1 MDGSV
6 AYSDVPEGFQ
16 VKSAPAS
23 QSYSD
28 LPEGFSVK
36 STEDQPRS
44 FGESLVSRAG
54 EGWKNLTSPLGDRK
68 STTPEKGE
76 SAGQFVMRAARQN
89 IPAGIEAPLKMMGGV
104 GQILSSPAGAT
115 GESLERKAG
124 QAAGL
129 SGAPLEKAARDTG
142 DLTQLI
148 PIFPG
153 IKPAI
158 SAASKAGEIGTGI
171 ASKIAKSPTTE
182 ALLKDRSSNRDTVL
196 QSGGKIIE
204 SATKVG
210 GSVLKGAAK
219 PVVRKILDSDNPMI
233 GGGLKRDLASP
244 EAQKARELGKRVGVN
259 FSAAEQTGNEMAR
272 GIEDTLANS
281 PKYSS
286 QFAGANEQKTTAVV
300 NKFKETLASI
310 SPNETDVAG
319 LGDRLTKAYKGT
331 IDSLV
336 NTRRAQAEVD
346 FTAAREATGGAPVV
360 VPENFIG
367 VLNKYIKEGASPTA
381 TKEQIA
387 TAAKAKKALANL
399 TEQPAKPSTILDA
412 TGQPIARPV
421 TPQYKKITVNDLQN
435 GLHGYGDAAESSSSI
450 TGGLKTAS
458 DRRFDK
464 EALHAFEADLDK
476 AADSGVGAGAQA
488 LKVARDNYRSTS
500 QKIGDIQQTALGK
513 IVGGAERDSQGN
525 LVLFPEKIADRFLS
539 MQPTEIK
546 ATLKFLDQEHP
557 DVAKMARR
565 YTLEA
570 AYKKASGGVGQAAA
584 GGVKDFNMKQFVEGL
599 PNDEKLTA
607 ILGSHKAVAEVHDVS
622 EALNR
627 LRWYGGRKG
636 GSPTFGRTEI
646 LNGFKGWGA
655 KKLYQSALDDTL
667 AEDMLNPQ
675 KRAELAAEANRING
689 KATADQALGAETDP
703 LMIGA
708 RK

>member
-1 MDGSV
+1 MGGSV

-28 LPEGFSVK
+28 VPEGFSVK
-36 STEDQPRS
+36 ESSQNPGYTRGGLPFKSTAE
-44 FGESLVSRAG
+44 
-54 EGWKNLTSPLGDRK
+54 PLGPQNLIDAAMMV
-68 STTPEKGE
+68 PA
-76 SAGQFVMRAARQN
+76 AGAEMMAAR
-89 IPAGIEAPLKMMGGV
+89 GIEAATPALARAFPKAAQVIEEGNFLPGVAKAAKGAGAGAVGGGTYAVGTGRSIPEGMAIGAGIGAAPAAVGGV
-104 GQILSSPAGAT
+104 VQAVKHPLDTAGKVV
-115 GESLERKAG
+115 ESALKT
-124 QAAGL
+124 
-129 SGAPLEKAARDTG
+129 SGAV
-142 DLTQLI
+142 
-148 PIFPG
+148 
-153 IKPAI
+153 IKPVI
-158 SAASKAGEIGTGI
+158 KPMVRGI
-171 ASKIAKSPTTE
+171 ME
-182 ALLKDRSSNRDTVL
+182 
-196 QSGGKIIE
+196 
-204 SATKVG
+204 
-210 GSVLKGAAK
+210 
-219 PVVRKILDSDNPMI
+219 SDNPLI
-233 GGGLKRDLASP
+233 GGGLKKDLESE
-244 EAQKARELGKRVGVN
+244 EAKKARELGKRVGVN
-259 FSAAEQTGNEMAR
+259 FSAAEQTGNTMAR
-272 GIEDTLANS
+272 GVEDTLANS
-281 PKYSS
+281 PKFSS
-286 QFAGANEQKTTAVV
+286 QFAEANDQKTTAVV

-346 FTAAREATGGAPVV
+346 FTRAREATGGAPVV

-387 TAAKAKKALANL
+387 TAAEAKKALANL
-399 TEQPAKPSTILDA
+399 TEKPAKPSTILDA

-421 TPQYKKITVNDLQN
+421 THQYKKITVNDLQN
-435 GLHGYGDAAESSSSI
+435 GLHGYGDAAKSSSSI

-513 IVGGAERDSQGN
+513 VVGGAERDSKGN
-525 LVLFPEKIADRFLS
+525 LVLFPEKIADRF
-539 MQPTEIK
+539 MNMEPTEIK

-570 AYKKASGGVGQAAA
+570 AYKKASEGMGQAAA

-607 ILGSHKAVAEVHDVS
+607 ILGSHKAVSEVKDVS

-627 LRWYGGRKG
+627 MRWYGGRKG
-636 GSPTFGRTEI
+636 GSQTFGRTEI

-675 KRAELAAEANRING
+675 KRAELSAEANRING

-703 LMIGA
+703 LAIGA
-708 RK
+708 KK